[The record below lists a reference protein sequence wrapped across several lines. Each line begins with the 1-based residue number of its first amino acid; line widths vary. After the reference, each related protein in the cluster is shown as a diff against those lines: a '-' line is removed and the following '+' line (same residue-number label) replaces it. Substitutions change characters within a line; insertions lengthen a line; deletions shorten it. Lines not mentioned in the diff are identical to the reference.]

1 MFEFYIAAREQKETG
16 HPGIFSRQKHSTI
29 IYVICLLLICLWF
42 AGMVLVGGYAR
53 QLWALWIVKAEVTV
67 VDAETPAFK
76 QSTQHYF
83 FKKQPLPVVESV
95 EEEDDPGVAV
105 ENATSSSEDEENTVE
120 ENDEKAGL
128 RERVKNA
135 LNELER

>member
-53 QLWALWIVKAEVTV
+53 QLWVLWIVKAEVTV
-67 VDAETPAFK
+67 EAETPAFK

-83 FKKQPLPVVESV
+83 FKKQPLPVVMPVS
-95 EEEDDPGVAV
+95 
-105 ENATSSSEDEENTVE
+105 
-120 ENDEKAGL
+120 
-128 RERVKNA
+128 
-135 LNELER
+135 

>member
-53 QLWALWIVKAEVTV
+53 QLWVLWIVKAEVTV
-67 VDAETPAFK
+67 EAETPANTISSK
-76 QSTQHYF
+76 NSHSPSSNPSRRKMTQASRLRMPPLLLKT
-83 FKKQPLPVVESV
+83 KKIL
-95 EEEDDPGVAV
+95 
-105 ENATSSSEDEENTVE
+105 
-120 ENDEKAGL
+120 
-128 RERVKNA
+128 
-135 LNELER
+135 

>member
-83 FKKQPLPVVESV
+83 FKNSHSPSSNPSRRKMTQASRLRMPPLLLK
-95 EEEDDPGVAV
+95 
-105 ENATSSSEDEENTVE
+105 T
-120 ENDEKAGL
+120 KKIL
-128 RERVKNA
+128 
-135 LNELER
+135 

>member
-1 MFEFYIAAREQKETG
+1 M
-16 HPGIFSRQKHSTI
+16 
-29 IYVICLLLICLWF
+29 
-42 AGMVLVGGYAR
+42 VGGYAR
-53 QLWALWIVKAEVTV
+53 QLWALWIVKAEVT

-95 EEEDDPGVAV
+95 EEEDEPGVAV
-105 ENATSSSEDEENTVE
+105 ENAPSSSEDEEKTGE
-120 ENDEKAGL
+120 ERAENAGV

-135 LNELER
+135 LPELAR

>member
-53 QLWALWIVKAEVTV
+53 QLWVLWIVKAEVTV
-67 VDAETPAFK
+67 EAETPAFK
-76 QSTQHYF
+76 QLHNTISSKNSHSPSSNPSRRKMTQASRLRMPPLLLKT
-83 FKKQPLPVVESV
+83 KKILWKKAKRKPV
-95 EEEDDPGVAV
+95 
-105 ENATSSSEDEENTVE
+105 
-120 ENDEKAGL
+120 
-128 RERVKNA
+128 
-135 LNELER
+135 

>member
-53 QLWALWIVKAEVTV
+53 QLWVLWIVKAEVTV
-67 VDAETPAFK
+67 EAETPAFK

-83 FKKQPLPVVESV
+83 FKNSHSPSSNPSRRKMTQASRLRMPPLLLK
-95 EEEDDPGVAV
+95 
-105 ENATSSSEDEENTVE
+105 TKKILWK
-120 ENDEKAGL
+120 KAKRKLGL

>member
-53 QLWALWIVKAEVTV
+53 QLWVLWIVKAEVTV
-67 VDAETPAFK
+67 EAETPAFK

-105 ENATSSSEDEENTVE
+105 ENAPSSSEDEENTVE
-120 ENDEKAGL
+120 ESDEKAGL
-128 RERVKNA
+128 RERVENA

>member
-67 VDAETPAFK
+67 DAETPAFK

-83 FKKQPLPVVESV
+83 SKNSHSPSSNPSRRKMNQASRLRMP
-95 EEEDDPGVAV
+95 
-105 ENATSSSEDEENTVE
+105 SSSEDEENTVE
-120 ENDEKAGL
+120 ESDEKAGL

>member
-67 VDAETPAFK
+67 DAETPALNN
-76 QSTQHYF
+76 QHNTIF
-83 FKKQPLPVVESV
+83 QKT
-95 EEEDDPGVAV
+95 
-105 ENATSSSEDEENTVE
+105 ATPRRRIRR
-120 ENDEKAGL
+120 GG
-128 RERVKNA
+128 R
-135 LNELER
+135 

>member
-67 VDAETPAFK
+67 DAETPAFK

-83 FKKQPLPVVESV
+83 FKKHAP
-95 EEEDDPGVAV
+95 
-105 ENATSSSEDEENTVE
+105 SSSEDEENTVE
-120 ENDEKAGL
+120 ESDEKAGL

>member
-53 QLWALWIVKAEVTV
+53 QLWVLWIVKAEVTV
-67 VDAETPAFK
+67 ELKRRFK
-76 QSTQHYF
+76 PINTTTIS
-83 FKKQPLPVVESV
+83 FKNSHSRLESV

-105 ENATSSSEDEENTVE
+105 ENAPSSSEDEENTVE
-120 ENDEKAGL
+120 ESDEKAGL

>member
-53 QLWALWIVKAEVTV
+53 QLWVLWIVKAEVTV
-67 VDAETPAFK
+67 EAETPLLNNQHNTISSK
-76 QSTQHYF
+76 NSHSPSSNPSRRKMTQASRLRMPPLLLKT
-83 FKKQPLPVVESV
+83 KKILWKKAKRKPV
-95 EEEDDPGVAV
+95 
-105 ENATSSSEDEENTVE
+105 
-120 ENDEKAGL
+120 
-128 RERVKNA
+128 
-135 LNELER
+135 

>member
-1 MFEFYIAAREQKETG
+1 MVISCSKNRSSLQYEFYQ
-16 HPGIFSRQKHSTI
+16 
-29 IYVICLLLICLWF
+29 V
-42 AGMVLVGGYAR
+42 
-53 QLWALWIVKAEVTV
+53 
-67 VDAETPAFK
+67 
-76 QSTQHYF
+76 QHYF

-105 ENATSSSEDEENTVE
+105 ENAPSSSEDEENTVE
-120 ENDEKAGL
+120 ESEEKAGL

>member
-53 QLWALWIVKAEVTV
+53 QLWALWIVKAEARPHTSICK
-67 VDAETPAFK
+67 A
-76 QSTQHYF
+76 
-83 FKKQPLPVVESV
+83 SV
-95 EEEDDPGVAV
+95 CKEMRPFSVP
-105 ENATSSSEDEENTVE
+105 
-120 ENDEKAGL
+120 
-128 RERVKNA
+128 
-135 LNELER
+135 